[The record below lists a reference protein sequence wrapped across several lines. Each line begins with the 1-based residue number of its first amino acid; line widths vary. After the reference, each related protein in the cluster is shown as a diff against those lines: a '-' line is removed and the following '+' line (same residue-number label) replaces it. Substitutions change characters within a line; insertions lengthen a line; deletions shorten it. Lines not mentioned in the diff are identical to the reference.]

1 VWRSRTPSLIPPG
14 SRPLIWYWAVRRSGS
29 WQRSFGCSVSR
40 IDHRRYFG
48 GVRRDLGLIA
58 AGLAVSAFGTSVS
71 RLVLMV
77 QFKDAGAVV
86 LSAVLVAAVLP
97 ASLGAPVAGLIV
109 DRLPNRR
116 LMQGAQLLQAGMML
130 LTALLLDN
138 LVIVLIAT
146 LILGCGTAVSEPAA
160 AALIPRAATDA
171 AKGYSW
177 AATARSSGYVLG
189 TALGGV
195 LILAIGARQA
205 LVLDAA
211 TYFGQAIL
219 LLFLKVERDPRVEG
233 KARSRGGAMAGIRHL
248 WRDRVMAISVGG
260 LALAATCVV
269 LINIA
274 DVFFITDVLH
284 GGVVLISWV
293 YAAWMVGAV
302 LGAKAGARVGSQRA
316 MVLTLG
322 WGGVVLGISVLLPAV
337 FAFTVVLMV
346 CFLVGGVTN
355 GMQNVAR
362 QSLVRLRTPEHLH
375 GRAFAA
381 VDSAMR
387 TSMVVGTLTAGFVV
401 TGLGP
406 RWSMVV
412 AGGIATVM
420 GLVTVLAARERE
432 PARVVETTRAG

>member
-1 VWRSRTPSLIPPG
+1 M
-14 SRPLIWYWAVRRSGS
+14 
-29 WQRSFGCSVSR
+29 
-40 IDHRRYFG
+40 
-48 GVRRDLGLIA
+48 IA
-58 AGLAVSAFGTSVS
+58 AGLAVSAFGTSIS

-77 QFKDAGAVV
+77 HFKDAGAMV

-116 LMQGAQLLQAGMML
+116 LMQAAQLLQASMML
-130 LTALLLDN
+130 LTALLLDH
-138 LVIVLIAT
+138 LVIVLVAT
-146 LILGCGTAVSEPAA
+146 LFLGCGTAISEPAA

-205 LVLDAA
+205 LVLDAV

-219 LLFLKVERDPRVEG
+219 LLFLKVERDPRSEQ
-233 KARSRGGAMAGIRHL
+233 SRRQRGAMAGIRHL
-248 WRDRVMAISVGG
+248 WHDRVMAISIGG
-260 LALAATCVV
+260 LALAATCIV

-284 GGVVLISWV
+284 GGVVLIGWV

-302 LGAKAGARVGSQRA
+302 LGAKAGARVASQQA

-322 WGGVVLGISVLLPAV
+322 WGGVVLGISILLPAV
-337 FAFTVVLMV
+337 FASTAVLMA
-346 CFLVGGVTN
+346 CFLVGGATN

-362 QSLVRLRTPEHLH
+362 QSLVRLRTPEHLR

-412 AGGIATVM
+412 AGGIATVI
-420 GLVTVLAARERE
+420 GLVTVFAARERE